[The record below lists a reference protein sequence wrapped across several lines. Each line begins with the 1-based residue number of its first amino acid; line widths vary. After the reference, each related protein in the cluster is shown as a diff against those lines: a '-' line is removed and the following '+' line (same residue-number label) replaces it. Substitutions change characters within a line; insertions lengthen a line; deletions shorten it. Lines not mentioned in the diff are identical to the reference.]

1 MANVGRELL
10 DVPFPQ
16 MVMNLAYA
24 IAKGQLA
31 LDRTSLS
38 TTRQLAAEKVMLIQE
53 IQEIIEPDFRTVKVD
68 IVDAAGAPKT
78 ETIVVTGARVRFD
91 SMPPEA
97 FTLLQAGLMPTFY
110 QFTESI
116 IEVKMSISSKSTS
129 SSEFEFGASL
139 EASASWGWGS
149 ASFASHVNYKSQN
162 TYSYSSEGS
171 SLLRTT
177 LKPVPPPSRLTPR
190 VLTVNTL
197 PLLQGQPAAVTVS

>member
-16 MVMNLAYA
+16 MIMNLAFA

-38 TTRQLAAEKVMLIQE
+38 TARQLAREKVMLIQE
-53 IQEIIEPDFRTVKVD
+53 MQEIIEPDFRTVDVTIKD
-68 IVDAAGAPKT
+68 KDGADHK
-78 ETIVVTGARVRFD
+78 ETIVVTGARIKFE
-91 SMPPEA
+91 SMPPEE
-97 FTLLQAGLMPTFY
+97 FTLLQAGLSPTFY

-129 SSEFEFGASL
+129 SSEFEVGASL

-149 ASFASHVNYKSQN
+149 ASFASHVNYKTAN

-177 LKPVPPPSRLTPR
+177 LKPTPPPARLNPR

-197 PLLQGQPAAVTVS
+197 PLLQCQPAAVTGS

>member
-1 MANVGRELL
+1 VANVGRDLL

-16 MVMNLAYA
+16 MVQNLAYA
-24 IAKGQLA
+24 IAKGQMA
-31 LDRTSLS
+31 LDRTSLA
-38 TTRQLAAEKVMLIQE
+38 TARMLARERVMLIPE
-53 IQEIIEPDFRTVKVD
+53 IHEVIRPEIYVREVNV
-68 IVDAAGAPKT
+68 GGNT
-78 ETIVVTGARVRFD
+78 ETIRVTGAVIEAEA
-91 SMPPEA
+91 MPEQS

-162 TYSYSSEGS
+162 TYSYSAEGS

-177 LKPVPPPSRLTPR
+177 LKPVPPPTRLAPR
-190 VLTVNTL
+190 IVQINTL
-197 PLLQGQPAAVTVS
+197 PMLQNLPAVVTVS